1 MKNTNPDKMWENVCE
16 QTRAVEIL
24 NRFIKS
30 RHVPHALIFY
40 GSEGVGKFNTALN
53 FAEAIYKE
61 YSSDIHHIEK
71 IQKLREPY
79 IKLITPLPRGKGETP
94 DDSPTAKLTQNQI
107 ENLQAE
113 IEKLIANPYYKL
125 NIDGANTIKINS
137 VRDIKKFI
145 SVDYHEIP
153 YRFVFILDAHLMNE
167 QAQNALLKSL
177 EEPPEGLVFIL
188 ITSNID
194 QLLPTIQS
202 RCWQI
207 KFQPLSEE
215 SVVEILKSKFGIE
228 DDSARRAAHFSGGS
242 VQKALKLIE
251 YDIEFLLETVISI
264 LRYSIARKFHTAS
277 EYINKLAGSKKGE
290 ELTLVIGLIKVWL
303 NDLIR
308 NRYSYYDYYFEEFR
322 DTLIKF
328 NEKFPDAQVEKVFEN
343 LTEYEKGLSG
353 NLNLNVITLSLIFEL
368 ASLSMR
374 NLN

>member
-1 MKNTNPDKMWENVCE
+1 MWENVCE

-30 RHVPHALIFY
+30 RRVPHALIFY

-61 YSSDIHHIEK
+61 YSPDIHHIEK

-94 DDSPTAKLTQNQI
+94 DDSPTAKLTQNQV
-107 ENLQAE
+107 ENLQKE
-113 IEKLIANPYYKL
+113 IEKLIENPYHKL

-137 VRDIKKFI
+137 IRDIKKFI
-145 SVDYHEIP
+145 SVDYHDIP
-153 YRFVFILDAHLMNE
+153 YRFVFILDAHLMND

-188 ITSNID
+188 VTSNID
-194 QLLPTIQS
+194 LLLPTIQS

-207 KFQPLSEE
+207 KFQPLSEK
-215 SVVEILKSKFGIE
+215 SVVDILKNKFGIE
-228 DDSARRAAHFSGGS
+228 AGNARRAAHFSGGS

-264 LRYSIARKFHTAS
+264 LRYSIARKFHTAT
-277 EYINKLAGSKKGE
+277 EHINKLAGSKKGE
-290 ELTLVIGLIKVWL
+290 ELALAIALIKVWL

-308 NRYSYYDYYFEEFR
+308 NRFSYDDYYFEEFR

-328 NEKFPDAQVEKVFEN
+328 NEKFPNAQVEKVFEN